1 MFDVRC
7 FTEKIRFPEQ
17 RLTVKTHPEVQDIP
31 TDHMYV
37 HMCHPVDYISLR
49 LLRRQLPLRDRQ
61 PFLQVDPSDR
71 EKIQSI
77 FLGKNR
83 DDLILVHAGIGWTSN
98 TLPADLW
105 RSYVQALRNAGFQ
118 VVLIGRQTV
127 HNNGITRGVHFN
139 LGEVEFDLRNQL
151 SLSELIAL
159 IEFVPIL
166 LTNDSGPLHIAG
178 AFDNWI
184 GLIASAKSPDFVFP
198 YRHGSQSFRTQSLEN
213 YQPYDNEFDFDPL
226 EYSGVNTSHLDY
238 ETVRKLAPTQEQIVA
253 WAKRIRQ
260 DSEAASI

>member
-118 VVLIGRQTV
+118 EIGRAHV
-127 HNNGITRGVHFN
+127 
-139 LGEVEFDLRNQL
+139 
-151 SLSELIAL
+151 
-159 IEFVPIL
+159 
-166 LTNDSGPLHIAG
+166 
-178 AFDNWI
+178 
-184 GLIASAKSPDFVFP
+184 
-198 YRHGSQSFRTQSLEN
+198 
-213 YQPYDNEFDFDPL
+213 
-226 EYSGVNTSHLDY
+226 
-238 ETVRKLAPTQEQIVA
+238 
-253 WAKRIRQ
+253 
-260 DSEAASI
+260 